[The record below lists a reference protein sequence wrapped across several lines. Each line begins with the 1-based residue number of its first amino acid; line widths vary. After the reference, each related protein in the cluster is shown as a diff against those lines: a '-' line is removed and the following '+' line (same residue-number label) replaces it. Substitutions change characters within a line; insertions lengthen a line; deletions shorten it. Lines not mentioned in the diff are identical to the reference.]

1 MYVCS
6 NLINNQFN
14 SFVKFLIPVPSLLP
28 ALLVHGYR
36 EVDGRRYYGV
46 SKEKATAREE
56 YDERTTNNEN
66 VGLVESRLGCVC
78 GGGGWQGW
86 CIYGINV
93 LKQHTCSHTAQH
105 ILVCNTHN
113 ACNTPHSLVCHACT
127 DDT

>member
-6 NLINNQFN
+6 NLINDQFN

-46 SKEKATAREE
+46 SKEKAAAREE

-66 VGLVESRLGCVC
+66 VGLVESRLVCMCVC
-78 GGGGWQGW
+78 VWGGGGGGRGGVFMVSM
-86 CIYGINV
+86 CSSNTHCTA
-93 LKQHTCSHTAQH
+93 HTCM
-105 ILVCNTHN
+105 
-113 ACNTPHSLVCHACT
+113 
-127 DDT
+127 